1 MSRIIKCICD
11 GCGKEIVKEPIR
23 IYAEHVDVETGDF
36 ITDDGGNYYW
46 ENQKDYCES
55 CAEQIIQFID
65 GLPAQN
71 AESEKSCPPPTGEIK
86 TGEGKQKKPTIKG
99 LLVEGKSDEEI
110 LQITGCTKSSISQI
124 RYQMRKAQENE
135 GTTEPEA
142 VSKEPPKQTVMC
154 SKVIKTCE
162 FAGKTGNQLTCDYA
176 IIVGHSRGCNPEECT
191 AYRRKVGK

>member
-71 AESEKSCPPPTGEIK
+71 AESEKSCPP
-86 TGEGKQKKPTIKG
+86 
-99 LLVEGKSDEEI
+99 LLEK
-110 LQITGCTKSSISQI
+110 
-124 RYQMRKAQENE
+124 
-135 GTTEPEA
+135 
-142 VSKEPPKQTVMC
+142 
-154 SKVIKTCE
+154 
-162 FAGKTGNQLTCDYA
+162 
-176 IIVGHSRGCNPEECT
+176 
-191 AYRRKVGK
+191 